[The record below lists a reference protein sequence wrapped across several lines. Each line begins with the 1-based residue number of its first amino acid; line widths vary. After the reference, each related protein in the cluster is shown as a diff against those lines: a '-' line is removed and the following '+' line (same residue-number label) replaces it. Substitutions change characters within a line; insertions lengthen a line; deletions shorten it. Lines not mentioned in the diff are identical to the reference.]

1 MVSSNQDENEIWYFT
16 EELEIRNVIFA
27 QTEMDLS
34 KYIDNLN
41 NIIKDS
47 FSIENPEL
55 EIMYKGNSIDEQ
67 EVLDFLFSEN

>member
-1 MVSSNQDENEIWYFT
+1 
-16 EELEIRNVIFA
+16 
-27 QTEMDLS
+27 MDLS